1 MSATEIILII
11 SGVIIL
17 ALGYMVPARKK
28 DIDEDL
34 QLVSEDEARKL
45 IDKEMEDVKGD
56 IADIVDETITY
67 SMEKA
72 ERSME
77 RLTNEKIM
85 AMNEYS
91 DTVLE
96 EINKNHKEV
105 LFLYDMLNDK
115 EENLKLAVSDALKLA
130 EEIRQTVKDAEITAR
145 ETKEAVTSMELAARE
160 AEEAVQTVEETTD
173 PAENFHPFVPPRV
186 EIIHDPDGDYVA
198 SQPDEETSVSEAEK
212 KPKRSRKPRQTT
224 DARSEEKPKPARKR
238 TRKTEEK
245 EPEPEVLPVED
256 DPEQF
261 RLFREKPQ
269 DTATMD
275 SLLEDGNSNMRNSN
289 DRILELHKAGKSTV
303 AIAKELGLGIGEVK
317 LVIDLF
323 EGL

>member
-11 SGVIIL
+11 AGVIVL

-45 IDKEMEDVKGD
+45 IDKEMEDVKED

-145 ETKEAVTSMELAARE
+145 ETKEAVTNMELAAKE
-160 AEEAVQTVEETTD
+160 AEEAAQVVEEIAD
-173 PAENFHPFVPPRV
+173 PAESFHPFVPPRV
-186 EIIHDPDGDYVA
+186 EIVHDPDGDYVA
-198 SQPDEETSVSEAEK
+198 SQTDEEISEVEK
-212 KPKRSRKPRQTT
+212 KPKRSRKPRQTV
-224 DARSEEKPKPARKR
+224 DAGSEEKTKPARKR
-238 TRKTEEK
+238 TKKTEEK
-245 EPEPEVLPVED
+245 ETEPEPLFLED

-261 RLFREKPQ
+261 RLFRETVQ
-269 DTATMD
+269 DAAAAD
-275 SLLEDGNSNMRNSN
+275 SLSEDGNSNMRNSN
-289 DRILELHKAGKSTV
+289 DRILELHKAGKSNM

>member
-11 SGVIIL
+11 AGVIIL

-28 DIDEDL
+28 DIDDDL

-45 IDKEMEDVKGD
+45 IDKEMEDVKED

-115 EENLKLAVSDALKLA
+115 EENLKLAVSDALKLS

-145 ETKEAVTSMELAARE
+145 ETKEAVTNMELAAKE
-160 AEEAVQTVEETTD
+160 AEEAVQTAEENAD
-173 PAENFHPFVPPRV
+173 PAESFHPFVPPRV

-198 SQPDEETSVSEAEK
+198 SQPDDETSETEK
-212 KPKRSRKPRQTT
+212 KPKRSRKPRQTA

-245 EPEPEVLPVED
+245 EPETEILPVED

>member
-11 SGVIIL
+11 AGVIIL

-28 DIDEDL
+28 DIDDDL

-45 IDKEMEDVKGD
+45 IDKEMEDVKED

-115 EENLKLAVSDALKLA
+115 EENLKLAVSDALKLS

-145 ETKEAVTSMELAARE
+145 ETKEAVTNMELAAKE
-160 AEEAVQTVEETTD
+160 AEEAVQTAEENAD
-173 PAENFHPFVPPRV
+173 PAESFHPFVPPRV

-198 SQPDEETSVSEAEK
+198 SQPDDETPETEK
-212 KPKRSRKPRQTT
+212 KPKRSRKPRQTA

-245 EPEPEVLPVED
+245 ETETEILLVED